1 MSDLQKDYRKIA
13 NKFGHYSDTR
23 GMLAGMVIEL
33 ADRIEALEAELKQ
46 MRKKV
51 VHCNNCGDDWVD
63 NGLVRV
69 TCPHCEL
76 GQAKAT
82 IDRVRGLVEKW
93 HETPDGYRDFPHYDQ
108 GHADGKDDAA
118 DELQAALESED
129 E

>member
-1 MSDLQKDYRKIA
+1 MSDL
-13 NKFGHYSDTR
+13 
-23 GMLAGMVIEL
+23 IEIL
-33 ADRIEALEAELKQ
+33 RDGTNRCTERQATCMEAADRIEALEAELKQ

-82 IDRVRGLVEKW
+82 IEAVRVFPTEIGLTWSGAEV
-93 HETPDGYRDFPHYDQ
+93 
-108 GHADGKDDAA
+108 
-118 DELQAALESED
+118 QAWLSKRLANAGEQERKNED